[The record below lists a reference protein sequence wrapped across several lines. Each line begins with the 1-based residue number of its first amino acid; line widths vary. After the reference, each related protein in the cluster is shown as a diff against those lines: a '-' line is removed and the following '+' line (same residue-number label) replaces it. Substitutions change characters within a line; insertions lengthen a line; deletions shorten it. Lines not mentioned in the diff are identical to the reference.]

1 MKIKV
6 KTYYQENGQ
15 WKVGM
20 RDTDLWL
27 HIRGSWFCYKQMWR
41 MRFDSLL
48 RRFNLID

>member
-6 KTYYQENGQ
+6 KTFYQENGS

-20 RDTDLWL
+20 KDTDLWL

-41 MRFDSLL
+41 IRFDSLL
-48 RRFNLID
+48 TKLGLLD